1 MSMRLV
7 SEFLLKNEINRYK
20 NKDKLEPHEKMLCS
34 ICEKELAVLEKLKID
49 YIDLRGETEEVINRL
64 NDEAV
69 YIMHPDEFME
79 MLSAVDKYNKIKKIL
94 EE

>member
-1 MSMRLV
+1 MSMWLV

-20 NKDKLEPHEKMLCS
+20 NKDKLELHEKTMCS

-79 MLSAVDKYNKIKKIL
+79 MLSDVDKYNKIKKIL